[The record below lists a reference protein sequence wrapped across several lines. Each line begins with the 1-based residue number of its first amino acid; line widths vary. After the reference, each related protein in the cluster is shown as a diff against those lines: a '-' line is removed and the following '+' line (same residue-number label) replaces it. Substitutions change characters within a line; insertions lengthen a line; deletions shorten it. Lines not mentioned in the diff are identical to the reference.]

1 MNAVATLAGFMKKH
15 VLGQS
20 MIRRDPYYYES
31 SLATLAQGDG
41 AGFEQR
47 LAWSD
52 EQVRH
57 TLALAKRTGYGR
69 SVHGG
74 LELSKWPLL
83 DKEKLRHDLKS
94 FTSGKPWLS
103 APATPGGNSGVPLRV
118 LRSLEAIVFE
128 QATID
133 RVIQSVG
140 VDARLARVA
149 VLRSDNPLDVV
160 VSPNPECEIIGNGR
174 IMTVSANAVTHT
186 SVEHIANSLETFAP
200 ALLCAYPS
208 ALETLARYLRD
219 SGRRLSI
226 PSVVTSS
233 EVFRP
238 DAWALAEQMFGCRMV
253 DYYGQAERIAF
264 AYASAPRQYR
274 FEHSYSRVEFIPY
287 NGPAIPGDDKHRL
300 YEVVGTS
307 FWNGLLPMVRYRTGD
322 LVRLPA
328 HWGERELLE
337 LSMGLRT
344 FDGVLGR
351 QQELLLCPASIHH
364 HITGIGSVPSDVQ
377 NVLRLQVVQEDFNSA
392 RIFVLAGEKF
402 TVADAEVLL
411 ANART
416 RIPDEVN
423 MTVELASRLERTP
436 RGKTPLIVHR
446 PPVHDALRR
455 HGVEPLFTR

>member
-20 MIRRDPYYYES
+20 MSRRNPYYYER

-41 AGFEQR
+41 ASFEQR

-52 EQVRH
+52 EQVRQ

-69 SVHGG
+69 TVRGG

-83 DKEKLRHDLKS
+83 DKERLRDDLKS

-103 APATPGGNSGVPLRV
+103 GPANPGGTSGVPLRM
-118 LRSLEAIVFE
+118 LRSIEAIVFE

-149 VLRSDNPLDVV
+149 VLRGDNPLDIV
-160 VSPNPECEIIGNGR
+160 VSSNPESEIIGNGH
-174 IMTVSANAVTHT
+174 ILTMSANVVTNT

-219 SGRRLSI
+219 SGRRLAI

-238 DAWALAEQMFGCRMV
+238 DAWTLVEEMFGCRVV

-274 FEHSYSRVEFIPY
+274 FEHSYSRVELIPY
-287 NGPAIPGDDKHRL
+287 DGPAIPGDDKHRW

-328 HWGERELLE
+328 DWGERELLE

-351 QQELLLCPASIHH
+351 QQELLVCPNSIR
-364 HITGIGSVPSDVQ
+364 ITGIGSVPRDVQ
-377 NVLRLQVVQEDFNSA
+377 HVLRLQVVQEDFDSA
-392 RIFVLAGEKF
+392 RMFVLAGDNF
-402 TVADAEVLL
+402 TVADAEDLL

-416 RIPDEVN
+416 RIPEEVN
-423 MTVELASRLERTP
+423 ITVESASRLERTP